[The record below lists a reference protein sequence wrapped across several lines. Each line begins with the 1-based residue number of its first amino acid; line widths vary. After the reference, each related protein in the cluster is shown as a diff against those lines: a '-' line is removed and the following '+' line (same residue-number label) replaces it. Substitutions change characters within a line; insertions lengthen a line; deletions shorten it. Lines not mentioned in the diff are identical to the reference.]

1 MIHSRNLESGKIPT
15 YYNPLAFYI
24 MNSQTH
30 PILIEL
36 SLQLP
41 ETSTTCKFIQG
52 PETFSQVITQAQEE
66 FACLSD
72 LDADR
77 GNGLSGREQL
87 TRNGYESWLKDME
100 DDDRLV
106 LLGTL
111 KLIIELA
118 EELAEE

>member
-87 TRNGYESWLKDME
+87 
-100 DDDRLV
+100 
-106 LLGTL
+106 
-111 KLIIELA
+111 A
-118 EELAEE
+118 